1 MVTKRAIKIFLLV
14 IVTAA
19 VTAILLSP
27 WLSRERFQSRTN
39 SIRNDTV
46 IDVDSIW
53 KEMYVF
59 NVPKTILVPS
69 KTDTIYQE
77 RITKDSIRND
87 TTLQVTSKTYDIDND
102 TVGAH
107 VVVSGINP
115 NVDSITIWSRKITHT
130 IDRTV
135 TKTITKTIPNT
146 KSKRLKIYPSLGVGY
161 GVFGKKLDMYV
172 GIGVT
177 YGI

>member
-1 MVTKRAIKIFLLV
+1 MVSKQAIKTFLIV

-19 VTAILLSP
+19 ATAILLSP
-27 WLSRERFQSRTN
+27 WLAKDRFKNVRHTT
-39 SIRNDTV
+39 IDTV
-46 IDVDSIW
+46 IERDTVTKVDSIW
-53 KEMYVF
+53 NERYVF
-59 NVPKTILVPS
+59 KVPKTILVPS
-69 KTDTIYQE
+69 KTD
-77 RITKDSIRND
+77 SIRND
-87 TTLQVTSKTYDIDND
+87 STLQVTSKTYDIDND
-102 TVGAH
+102 SVGAH

-115 NVDSITIWSRKITHT
+115 RVDSMSIWARKMTYT

-146 KSKRLKIYPSLGVGY
+146 TSKKLKIYPSLGVGY

>member
-1 MVTKRAIKIFLLV
+1 MIGKKTIKIFILV
-14 IVTAA
+14 IVTSAI
-19 VTAILLSP
+19 TALLLSP
-27 WLSRERFQSRTN
+27 WIERKRFNSRTN
-39 SIRNDTV
+39 TIDTV

-53 KEMYVF
+53 KERYVF

-69 KTDTIYQE
+69 KVDTIYQE
-77 RITKDSIRND
+77 RITKD

-107 VVVSGINP
+107 VVVSGVNP
-115 NVDSITIWSRKITHT
+115 KVDSINIWSRKITHT

-146 KSKRLKIYPSLGVGY
+146 TRNRLKIYPSLGVGY

-172 GIGVT
+172 GIGFT
-177 YGI
+177 YSLK